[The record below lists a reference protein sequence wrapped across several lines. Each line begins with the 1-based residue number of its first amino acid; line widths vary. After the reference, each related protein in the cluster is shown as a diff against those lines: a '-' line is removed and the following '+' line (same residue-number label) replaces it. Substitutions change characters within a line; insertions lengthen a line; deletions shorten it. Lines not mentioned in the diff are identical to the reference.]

1 MHAERTFVESPAFM
15 PVSKSVVAR
24 ENEVSSL
31 WVFTQMRP
39 DDLGPGAF
47 SSWKQLLEY
56 VLLAWHRELLSL
68 TSMKEFMDRLFA
80 SEKGEVLRTWFEL
93 LDDNSILE
101 PEQNMAV
108 FLQWAFAKLHPGQ
121 TLDRHSLRIITATMK
136 DGDEIMAEMLPE
148 ILDGWYIK
156 A

>member
-1 MHAERTFVESPAFM
+1 
-15 PVSKSVVAR
+15 
-24 ENEVSSL
+24 
-31 WVFTQMRP
+31 
-39 DDLGPGAF
+39 
-47 SSWKQLLEY
+47 
-56 VLLAWHRELLSL
+56 
-68 TSMKEFMDRLFA
+68 MKEFMDRLFA

-101 PEQNMAV
+101 PKQNMAV

-121 TLDRHSLRIITATMK
+121 TLDRHSLRLITATMK